1 VSAIAARLAVD
12 ASAASV
18 WCEERLPLNET
29 IELSVTERIFSGDLD
44 AIHDLIR
51 EAIDALEPLAD
62 LAGSLLC
69 DEPEVLKRLSE
80 VRLRQSRTGKAWHG
94 GAITSAAKQQDAGV
108 TDHAGKEP
116 SGAGH
121 QQEQPRRAKAGKAGT
136 RGAE

>member
-1 VSAIAARLAVD
+1 MRLAVD
-12 ASAASV
+12 ASAARV
-18 WCEERLPLNET
+18 WCRERLPLNET
-29 IELSVTERIFSGDLD
+29 IELSVVERIFSGDLD

-80 VRLRQSRTGKAWHG
+80 VRLRQCRTGKSWHG
-94 GAITSAAKQQDAGV
+94 GAITNKDASV

-116 SGAGH
+116 RGPGRE
-121 QQEQPRRAKAGKAGT
+121 QEPPRRSKAGKAGT
-136 RGAE
+136 RRGAE

>member
-1 VSAIAARLAVD
+1 MRLAAD

-18 WCEERLPLNET
+18 WADQRLPLNET
-29 IELSVTERIFSGDLD
+29 IELSVTQRIFSGDLD

-80 VRLRQSRTGKAWHG
+80 VRLRQCRTGKSWHG
-94 GAITSAAKQQDAGV
+94 GAITNKDASV
-108 TDHAGKEP
+108 TDHAGTEP
-116 SGAGH
+116 RGPGH
-121 QQEQPRRAKAGKAGT
+121 QQENPSRARAGKAG
-136 RGAE
+136 GV

>member
-1 VSAIAARLAVD
+1 VSSIAARLAID
-12 ASAASV
+12 ASAASA

-29 IELSVTERIFSGDLD
+29 IEFTVTERIFRGDLD

-80 VRLRQSRTGKAWHG
+80 VRLRQCRTGKSWHG
-94 GAITSAAKQQDAGV
+94 GAITNKDASV
-108 TDHAGKEP
+108 TDHAGTEP
-116 SGAGH
+116 RGPGH
-121 QQEQPRRAKAGKAGT
+121 QQENPSRARAGKAGT
-136 RGAE
+136 RRGAE

>member
-1 VSAIAARLAVD
+1 MSAIASRLAVN

-18 WCEERLPLNET
+18 WCDNRLPLNET
-29 IELSVTERIFSGDLD
+29 IELSVVERIFSRDLD

-80 VRLRQSRTGKAWHG
+80 VRLRQCRTGKSWHG
-94 GAITSAAKQQDAGV
+94 GAIKQDAGV
-108 TDHAGKEP
+108 KDHAGTELRGP
-116 SGAGH
+116 RH
-121 QQEQPRRAKAGKAGT
+121 QQEPPRRAKAGKAGT
-136 RGAE
+136 RRGAE

>member
-1 VSAIAARLAVD
+1 MSAIAARLAVN

-18 WCEERLPLNET
+18 WCDNRLPLNET
-29 IELSVTERIFSGDLD
+29 IELSVVERIFSRDLD

-80 VRLRQSRTGKAWHG
+80 VRLRQCRTGKSWHG
-94 GAITSAAKQQDAGV
+94 GAMTNKDAGV
-108 TDHAGKEP
+108 KDHTGKELRGP
-116 SGAGH
+116 RR
-121 QQEQPRRAKAGKAGT
+121 QQEPTRRAKAGKAGT
-136 RGAE
+136 NRGAK